1 MRTALHTARQ
11 GGLDLSAT
19 IGNMEEAQTLFRMR
33 TKQILMTES
42 QAKPTV
48 ERLTL
53 LTMHLDAEFIQC
65 QDTSTAIWINVATA
79 VRMAMKLGLHREP
92 SSFGDLPPFE
102 CEMRRRLWLA
112 ISQTD
117 VLLSWQVGLPSM
129 IPQGQCDV
137 MLPRN
142 LHEDDF
148 DEDSPSL
155 PASRPWNEMTKI
167 SPFLVKAPLLRVF
180 TKIAS
185 HIQDIHPRDSD
196 VPILERELFAARDS
210 LPAMFKVKSM
220 QESLLDH
227 PAMIM
232 RRMSIDQTV
241 HSGLCVLHRRLLPL
255 ARSNPQFSHSRKT
268 AIDAA
273 LTLLSYQAISHY
285 ESGPTGRLAGHKWLA
300 TSIIRHDY
308 LLAAMLICLDLRQ
321 GIDGTTHP
329 ASSDIALWGRDR
341 REEMMAALETSYHVW
356 HSSRDTSIDAFR
368 ASEAVAVLLKKIRS
382 AESTV
387 QSSETTV
394 CKRRS
399 HLQIN
404 LSLS

>member
-1 MRTALHTARQ
+1 
-11 GGLDLSAT
+11 
-19 IGNMEEAQTLFRMR
+19 MEETQTLFRMR
-33 TKQILMTES
+33 TKQILITELH
-42 QAKPTV
+42 ANPTI

-53 LTMHLDAEFIQC
+53 LALHLDAEFIQC
-65 QDTSTAIWINVATA
+65 QDTSTAVWINVATA

-92 SSFGDLPPFE
+92 SFDSNLSTFE

-129 IPQGQCDV
+129 IPTGQCDT
-137 MLPRN
+137 MLPKN

-148 DEDSPSL
+148 DEDSTVL
-155 PASRPWNEMTKI
+155 PQPRPWNEMTKI

-196 VPILERELFAARDS
+196 IPILERELIAARNS
-210 LPAMFKVKSM
+210 LPPMFKVKTL

-227 PAMIM
+227 PAMII
-232 RRMSIDQTV
+232 RRLSIDQTL

-255 ARSNPQFSHSRKT
+255 ARSNPQFSHSRKA

-273 LTLLSYQAISHY
+273 LILLSYQAISHY

-300 TSIIRHDY
+300 TSITRHDY
-308 LLAAMLICLDLRQ
+308 LLAAMLLCLDLRQ
-321 GIDGTTHP
+321 GMDGATHP
-329 ASSDIALWGRDR
+329 ASSDITLWGRDR
-341 REEMMAALETSYHVW
+341 REEMVASLETSYHVW
-356 HSSRDTSIDAFR
+356 RASKDTSIDAFR
-368 ASEAVAVLLKKIRS
+368 ASEAVAVMLNKIRS

-394 CKRRS
+394 CK
-399 HLQIN
+399 HPTTPQN
-404 LSLS
+404 SLRLN

>member
-1 MRTALHTARQ
+1 
-11 GGLDLSAT
+11 
-19 IGNMEEAQTLFRMR
+19 MEDTQTLFRMR
-33 TKQILMTES
+33 TKQILITELN
-42 QAKPTV
+42 ATPTI

-53 LTMHLDAEFIQC
+53 LSLHLDAEFIQC
-65 QDTSTAIWINVATA
+65 QDASTSVWINVATA

-92 SSFGDLPPFE
+92 SFDSNLSVFE

-112 ISQTD
+112 IVQTD

-129 IPQGQCDV
+129 IPTGQCDTA
-137 MLPRN
+137 LPKN

-148 DEDSPSL
+148 DEDSTSL
-155 PASRPWNEMTKI
+155 PQPRPWNEMTKI
-167 SPFLVKAPLLRVF
+167 SPFLVKAPLFKVF

-196 VPILERELFAARDS
+196 IPILECELFAARNS
-210 LPAMFKVKSM
+210 LPPMFKVKPL

-227 PAMIM
+227 PAMII
-232 RRMSIDQTV
+232 RRLSIDQTL

-255 ARSNPQFSHSRKT
+255 ARSNPQFSHSRKM

-273 LTLLSYQAISHY
+273 LTLLSYQAITHF
-285 ESGPTGRLAGHKWLA
+285 ESAPTGRLAGHKWLT

-321 GIDGTTHP
+321 GMDVTTHP
-329 ASSDIALWGRDR
+329 ASSDITLWGRDR
-341 REEMMAALETSYHVW
+341 REEMVTALETSYHVW
-356 HSSRDTSIDAFR
+356 RASKDTSIDAFR
-368 ASEAVAVLLKKIRS
+368 ASEAVAVMLTKIRS

-387 QSSETTV
+387 QSTVQSSGQSSETTYCTHSFATPFNQSPIFIGNV
-394 CKRRS
+394 LTC
-399 HLQIN
+399 
-404 LSLS
+404 